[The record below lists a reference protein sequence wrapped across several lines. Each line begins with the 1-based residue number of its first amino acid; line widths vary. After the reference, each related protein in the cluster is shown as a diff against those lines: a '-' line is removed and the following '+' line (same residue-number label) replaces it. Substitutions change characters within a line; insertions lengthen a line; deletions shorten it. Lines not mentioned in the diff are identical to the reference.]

1 MLRHALLATLAL
13 SPILALSSTAVAAP
27 SLTRA
32 IAIACESN
40 DSDCDAPAKSLA
52 APMNRRVL
60 AADVVEYRVDVRVGP
75 GAYDVIGLHR
85 VVRESA
91 PNVPAPTSKAVMMV
105 HGDAWDFEGAFLAAG
120 ATPGGA
126 SLPVHLASH
135 GIDVWGID
143 LGWTRVP
150 VTETDLSFMQSWG
163 FSRDVRDIGTA
174 LGIARVVRAVTGHGH
189 GRLHLLGW
197 SRGGQ
202 LAYAYA
208 GAESQRPAGLRHV
221 AGLIPV
227 DIYLET
233 DDPDFRAGACQRRA
247 DERALVASDQY
258 ANDLGAQVGPL
269 GLLAQIDPAGPSP
282 AFPGL
287 DNEHA
292 AMTLGAATFLLM
304 PQPPVPSYHLT
315 GGLWDET
322 GVLDLAYTDPAV
334 WFDVLSRAKPFQPLA
349 MIADA
354 DAAIC
359 DDPQDDV
366 PFDDHLADIT
376 VPTFYVGA
384 GGGFGAAGIYTT
396 TLLGSQDV
404 SSHVVQHFPEEY
416 RLLDVGHTD
425 IFQGYEAETLF
436 WEPIRAWITAH

>member
-1 MLRHALLATLAL
+1 MIRHTIL
-13 SPILALSSTAVAAP
+13 SIFAFAPILALSSTADAGP
-27 SLTRA
+27 SLARA
-32 IAIACESN
+32 LAIACESN
-40 DSDCDAPAKSLA
+40 EADCDAPQKSLSA
-52 APMNRRVL
+52 AISRRVL
-60 AADVVEYRVDVRVGP
+60 VGDIVEYSVDLRVGP
-75 GAYDVIGLHR
+75 GSYDVIGLHR

-91 PNVPAPTSKAVMMV
+91 PNVPAPTSKAIMMV
-105 HGDAWDFEGAFLAAG
+105 HGDAWDFEAAFLAAG
-120 ATPGGA
+120 PSPDGA
-126 SLPVHLASH
+126 SLPVHLASN

-150 VTETDLSFMQSWG
+150 ASEANLSFMQNWG
-163 FSRDVRDIGTA
+163 FQRDVRDIGTA
-174 LGIARVVRAVTGHGH
+174 LGVARVVRALSGQGH

-208 GAESQRPAGLRHV
+208 GAESQRPPGLRHV
-221 AGLIPV
+221 GGLIPV

-247 DERALVASDQY
+247 DERALVASGQY
-258 ANDLGAQVGPL
+258 ANNLGGSVGPL
-269 GLLAQIDPAGPSP
+269 GFLAQIDPTGPSP

-315 GGLWDET
+315 GGLWDAA
-322 GVLDLAYTDPAV
+322 GVQDLAYADPAV
-334 WFDVLSRAKPFQPLA
+334 WFDVLARAKPWQPWA

-354 DAAIC
+354 DAATC

-396 TLLGSQDV
+396 SLLGSQDV
-404 SSHVVQHFPEEY
+404 SNHVVQHYPEEY
-416 RLLDVGHTD
+416 RLLDIGHTD
-425 IFQGYEAETLF
+425 IFQGYDAETLF
-436 WEPIRAWITAH
+436 WEPIRSWITAH